1 LSYIRSVSLA
11 GVAQNVELLV
21 VTLMAKLEVANSMA
35 HSEGLRELG
44 WARPIDLG
52 HDITSYLLHMLQ
64 DTMRN
69 ILVSTL

>member
-1 LSYIRSVSLA
+1 
-11 GVAQNVELLV
+11 
-21 VTLMAKLEVANSMA
+21 MAKLEVANSMA